1 MFGSVPDLRRLR
13 YFMAVA
19 DAASFRRAAERL
31 GMAQPPLS
39 QQIMALE
46 DQLGQRLFI
55 RHARTI
61 ELTDAGRA
69 LRDLTG
75 PLLTAAAAIP
85 ARVDRAARGR
95 EGALC
100 IGFTPGVAFH
110 PLLPA
115 ALRAFRTDAP
125 KIDLVFEEGDS
136 ISLCGLVADGKVQ
149 LAVIRPSALVRDGLH
164 VENLLD
170 EPVVAAVPRTHRL
183 AKALHASLADFKDD
197 DIILF
202 ERSLAPA
209 IYDSILA
216 ACAQAGFSPR
226 IVHHASQKTSAMILA
241 AGGAG
246 VTFAPASLCSVH
258 AGSLRLLRLDGPQPT
273 AALAIATRAGA
284 KGVLA
289 AKFRHTILMQAE
301 SIKGAAPLD
310 AMTSSARS
318 ALSRDIGG

>member
-1 MFGSVPDLRRLR
+1 MFESVPDLRRLR

-46 DQLGQRLFI
+46 AQLGQRLFI

-69 LRDLTG
+69 LRDLAG

-85 ARVDRAARGR
+85 ARIDRAARGR

-100 IGFTPGVAFH
+100 IGFTPGAALH

-115 ALRAFRTDAP
+115 ALRAFRIDAP
-125 KIDLVFEEGDS
+125 KIDLVFEEGDTV
-136 ISLCGLVADGKVQ
+136 SLCDFVADGKVQ
-149 LAVIRPSALVRDGLH
+149 IAVIRPPALVRDGLH
-164 VENLLD
+164 VEHLLD
-170 EPVVAAVPRTHRL
+170 EPVVAAVPYTHRL
-183 AKALHASLADFKDD
+183 AKASCASFADFRDD

-202 ERSLAPA
+202 ERSLAP
-209 IYDSILA
+209 ILYDSIIA
-216 ACAQAGFSPR
+216 ACAEAGFTPR
-226 IVHHASQKTSAMILA
+226 IIHHTAQETSAVILA

-246 VTFAPASLCSVH
+246 VTFAPASLCGIH
-258 AGSLRLLRLDGPQPT
+258 TGSLRLLRLDGPQPM
-273 AALAIATRAGA
+273 AALALATQAGA
-284 KGVLA
+284 KGVLT
-289 AKFRHTILMQAE
+289 AKFRHRILMQAE
-301 SIKGAAPLD
+301 
-310 AMTSSARS
+310 
-318 ALSRDIGG
+318 GGKEASLP

>member
-1 MFGSVPDLRRLR
+1 MLQPLLDLRRLR

-55 RHARTI
+55 RHARTV

-69 LRDLTG
+69 LRDLAA
-75 PLLTAAAAIP
+75 PLLDAAAAIP

-95 EGALC
+95 EGVLC
-100 IGFTPGVAFH
+100 IGFTPGAALH

-115 ALRAFRTDAP
+115 ALRAFRDEAP
-125 KIDLVFEEGDS
+125 GVDLKFEEQDTVP
-136 ISLCGLVADGKVQ
+136 LCDRVADGKVHI
-149 LAVIRPSALVRDGLH
+149 AFIRPPAPLRDRLR
-164 VENLLD
+164 VEHLLD
-170 EPVVAAVPRTHRL
+170 EPILAAVPHTHRL
-183 AKALHASLADFKDD
+183 ADASTATLGDFMDD
-197 DIILF
+197 DIVLF

-216 ACAQAGFSPR
+216 ACTEAGFSPR
-226 IVHHASQKTSAMILA
+226 IVHHAPQKASAMMLA

-246 VTFAPASLCSVH
+246 VTFVPASMRGIH
-258 AGSLRLLRLDGPQPT
+258 AGSLKLLELHDPQPE
-273 AALAIATRAGA
+273 AALSIATREGGH
-284 KGVLA
+284 GVLA
-289 AKFRHTILMQAE
+289 ATFRQTILTL
-301 SIKGAAPLD
+301 AAWQNQSGS
-310 AMTSSARS
+310 TVAR
-318 ALSRDIGG
+318 

>member
-1 MFGSVPDLRRLR
+1 MPEPLLDLRRLR

-55 RHARTI
+55 RHARRI

-69 LRDLTG
+69 LRDLAA
-75 PLLTAAAAIP
+75 PLLDAAAAIP

-100 IGFTPGVAFH
+100 IGFTPGAALH

-115 ALRAFRTDAP
+115 ALRAFRDEAP
-125 KIDLVFEEGDS
+125 EVDLKFEERDTTP
-136 ISLCGLVADGKVQ
+136 LCDRVADGKVH
-149 LAVIRPSALVRDGLH
+149 LAVIRPPAPLRDRLR
-164 VENLLD
+164 VEHLLD
-170 EPVVAAVPRTHRL
+170 EPILAAVPHTHPL
-183 AKALHASLADFKDD
+183 AEAARARLADFSED
-197 DIILF
+197 DIVLF

-209 IYDSILA
+209 IYDSILV
-216 ACAQAGFSPR
+216 ACTEAGFSPS
-226 IVHHASQKTSAMILA
+226 IVHHAPQKASAMMLA

-246 VTFAPASLCSVH
+246 VTFVPASMRGIH
-258 AGSLRLLRLDGPQPT
+258 AGSLRLLELDDPQPK
-273 AALAIATRAGA
+273 AALAIATREGER
-284 KGVLA
+284 GVLTA
-289 AKFRHTILMQAE
+289 RFRQTILTQA
-301 SIKGAAPLD
+301 
-310 AMTSSARS
+310 ARPET
-318 ALSRDIGG
+318 RGGEAGG